1 MGFLGFVVIFCMIN
15 QTKVL
20 TGIGGMSSSW
30 GSGEAEMHPKRKI
43 REYNFILSLL
53 AGLIPLLELE
63 KDWRMWRAAELIH
76 LGLDAHT

>member
-1 MGFLGFVVIFCMIN
+1 MIN

-43 REYNFILSLL
+43 REYNFILSLQGCWHL
-53 AGLIPLLELE
+53 SLIPLLELE

-76 LGLDAHT
+76 LVLDAHT